1 LSYTLLAR
9 YIPVVPVDTIGTPA
23 LWVGF
28 LAFVLAMLMVDL
40 GIFQR
45 RPHAVGWREAIAWSA
60 VWVGLALLFDLG
72 IYVWF
77 GPERALEFL
86 TGYLIEKALSLDNL
100 FVFIVIF
107 GYFGIPSTQQHRV
120 LFWGIL
126 GALAM
131 RAAAIVGGGAL
142 LDAFHWTI
150 YVFGGLLVLT
160 GARLWHTRNS
170 DGHKGTARLVRGLA
184 RVLPV
189 ARQPHGQRFVAREGS
204 RVVPT
209 PLFLALISV
218 EVSDLVFAV
227 DSIPAIFAITRDP
240 FIVFTSN
247 IFAILGLRALYFLL
261 AGGLSRVRY
270 LSAGLAAVLV
280 FVGAKMLV
288 SEWVAVPVGVSL
300 AVIALILGTA
310 VFASMARPAAA
321 GRNPGVAAVP
331 EEMARLSSGPT

>member
-1 LSYTLLAR
+1 MSYTLLAR

-120 LFWGIL
+120 LF
-126 GALAM
+126 
-131 RAAAIVGGGAL
+131 
-142 LDAFHWTI
+142 
-150 YVFGGLLVLT
+150 
-160 GARLWHTRNS
+160 
-170 DGHKGTARLVRGLA
+170 
-184 RVLPV
+184 
-189 ARQPHGQRFVAREGS
+189 
-204 RVVPT
+204 
-209 PLFLALISV
+209 
-218 EVSDLVFAV
+218 
-227 DSIPAIFAITRDP
+227 
-240 FIVFTSN
+240 
-247 IFAILGLRALYFLL
+247 
-261 AGGLSRVRY
+261 
-270 LSAGLAAVLV
+270 
-280 FVGAKMLV
+280 
-288 SEWVAVPVGVSL
+288 
-300 AVIALILGTA
+300 
-310 VFASMARPAAA
+310 
-321 GRNPGVAAVP
+321 
-331 EEMARLSSGPT
+331 